1 MSYKGV
7 GVQASRCAGVPRWYP
22 RFRGAAL
29 RGVVAAP
36 CLRTGRYGARS
47 IKGKQLRIRDRR
59 EPKLPR
65 GSNLRMKSCLEQIH
79 GASRLPPGPCWD
91 HPQEPW
97 VLRSARGD
105 SSALLPIP
113 IVACCSTAGGS
124 SLLHSALLARIRVPW
139 TLVEGENIRER
150 L

>member
-22 RFRGAAL
+22 GFRGAAL

-47 IKGKQLRIRDRR
+47 IKGKQFRIRDRR

-79 GASRLPPGPCWD
+79 GASCLPSRPCWD
-91 HPQEPW
+91 HTQQPW
-97 VLRSARGD
+97 LLRSARGARQRF
-105 SSALLPIP
+105 SRYLSWRV
-113 IVACCSTAGGS
+113 VAGRCIFTLAFGAVSTYT
-124 SLLHSALLARIRVPW
+124 LA
-139 TLVEGENIRER
+139 LVEGENIRER